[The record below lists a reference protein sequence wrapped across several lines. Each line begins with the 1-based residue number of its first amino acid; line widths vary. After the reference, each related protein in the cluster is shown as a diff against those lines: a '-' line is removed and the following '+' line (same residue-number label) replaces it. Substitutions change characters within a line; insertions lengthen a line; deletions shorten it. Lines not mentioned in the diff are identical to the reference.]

1 MEVNVLEDPLY
12 GVADNYDKPEEVP
25 LVTITAEDG
34 TDAAFA
40 SPPAAA

>member
-1 MEVNVLEDPLY
+1 MLEEPLY
-12 GVADNYDKPEEVP
+12 GGAENFRQPGEVAV
-25 LVTITAEDG
+25 VTITAEDG